1 MKRRFYMMIC
11 LALGLSACGG
21 GGSSAPAS
29 SAAPS
34 PTTQASE
41 TTLSGKITYDH
52 VPHQSRGYGLDYA
65 RTSEQPAR
73 GIVVMLLD
81 NKDDIIDRTF
91 TDEAGNY
98 SFRVKT
104 SKDVKVQARARLLNS
119 AESHDVKVTDNT
131 LDNAL
136 FAMEGSLRTTGTG
149 AAQTR
154 DLHASSGWNGSEYS
168 GERTAA
174 PFAILNSV
182 FDSIA
187 MVRDVDTTAEFPPLE
202 FRWSPDNRAII
213 GDKAAGHIGTSGFY
227 RDENAVYL
235 LGEAGRDTDEYDPHV
250 IIHEWGHYFEHN
262 LSRMDSM
269 GGLHSLSHKLD
280 PRLAF
285 SEGWGNALAA
295 IVTGDPNYKDSSGT
309 SQETGFQIDFENM
322 TRRTGWFSEGSVA
335 AIIYDV
341 FDDNNEGSDR
351 ISAGFAPIYQAATS
365 TSETEAFTTLF
376 TFSDALLKQN
386 GINSSDYGVL
396 LESQSVTSGDVLAKG
411 ESNNGA
417 VASALPVYKEA
428 EAGVS
433 VRLCSVD
440 DAGNYNKL
448 GNRDLVFLNI
458 DTAGDYEFTMMGD
471 AAANTDPDFNIFSR
485 GQLIASAD
493 SSVQNTETMTVSL
506 SVGSYAI
513 EAYEFYNI
521 NGVSDRRGDACFDFM
536 FSPS

>member
-1 MKRRFYMMIC
+1 MVFKRFYI
-11 LALGLSACGG
+11 LIALLLSLTACG

-34 PTTQASE
+34 VTTPSE
-41 TTLSGKITYDH
+41 TMTLSGKITYDH

-65 RTSEQPAR
+65 NTSKRAAR
-73 GIVVMLLD
+73 AIEVMLLD
-81 NKDDIIDRTF
+81 NKNDVIDRTF
-91 TDEAGNY
+91 TDDTGAY
-98 SFRVKT
+98 RFQVKT
-104 SKDVKVQARARLLNS
+104 SKDVKVQARARLSDNR
-119 AESHDVKVTDNT
+119 ESYDVKVTDNT

-136 FAMEGSLRTTGTG
+136 FALEGSLRTTGSG
-149 AAQTR
+149 AAQSR
-154 DLHASSGWNGSEYS
+154 DLHAPSGWDGSAYS
-168 GERTAA
+168 GERAAA
-174 PFAILNSV
+174 PFAILSAV
-182 FDSIA
+182 FESIA
-187 MVRDVDTTAEFPPLE
+187 LVRDADPNAEFPPLE
-202 FRWSPDNRAII
+202 FRWSPDNRAIA
-213 GDKAAGHIGTSGFY
+213 GDKSIGHIGTSGFY
-227 RDENAVYL
+227 REDNAVYL

-269 GGLHSLSHKLD
+269 GGLHSLSDKLD

-295 IVTGDPNYKDSSGT
+295 IVTGDPNYKDSSGS

-341 FDDNNEGSDR
+341 FDDNNEGSDT
-351 ISAGFAPIYQAATS
+351 INAGFAPIYQAVTAEATAQ
-365 TSETEAFTTLF
+365 TEALTTLF
-376 TFSDALLKQN
+376 TFSDALLGQN
-386 GINSSDYGVL
+386 VVNASDYRLL

-428 EAGVS
+428 AIDDIVQ
-433 VRLCSVD
+433 LCSVD

-448 GNRDLVFLNI
+448 GNRDFVFLTLENAGEFEF
-458 DTAGDYEFTMMGD
+458 TLTGAGD
-471 AAANTDPDFNIFSR
+471 TDPDFNIFSR
-485 GQLIASAD
+485 GDLLASAA
-493 SSVQNTETMTVSL
+493 SSVPGRETLTLSL
-506 SVGSYAI
+506 SAGSYVI

-521 NGVSDRRGDACFDFM
+521 NGVSDRRGDSCFDLK
-536 FSPS
+536 FSPA